1 MNRAAQIV
9 ELMNQ
14 TASEPVPVPS
24 RSVFQSPLIIGLVA
38 ITIMTGAIIAFGSSL
53 LPQSTLKSISQGQI
67 EDLDRFASVI
77 HYGDAE
83 ITGPGARDRLVSVV
97 STIRFD
103 ALMKRGLF
111 GANAQRLDLY
121 SITGKPLYATS
132 GNAPELQGSML
143 RAFDDAINNRSS
155 SIHMEPDAALAKLGI
170 EANLLQTYRLIWDQ
184 PPGNGRS
191 ARTLMV
197 AAITTNVGRDLAIAH
212 KTVWLIA
219 GVFNAGMVLVLLVL
233 HWASARAQGRLERAN
248 QALAVQN
255 LAVRESRERMVQAA
269 DSTKRAIAEELH
281 GTVQSKLFAVW
292 MQLVQFKESHADV
305 TPDQVEALDKIATE
319 LDNIREEDIR
329 GISHRLHPSIVR
341 VGAAVGL
348 RSLRNF
354 YEAMIPVELE
364 INEAAAQLEPA
375 GTSVIPDSMRLGV
388 YRIAELAMGNV
399 ARHAEATVCMV
410 GWSYDEAGQ
419 QLIMTITDDGI
430 GFDPAR
436 VRQTGLGMVNIGDY
450 ADAMNATLEID
461 SNPGRGTHLKLI
473 IPFEAPTSP
482 EGSEGQEDQ
491 IEHGFGVSGENS
503 EQPTA
508 A

>member
-1 MNRAAQIV
+1 
-9 ELMNQ
+9 
-14 TASEPVPVPS
+14 VPPS
-24 RSVFQSPLIIGLVA
+24 DLAPTLKRSIFQSPLIIGLVA
-38 ITIMTGAIIAFGSSL
+38 ITVMTGAIITFGSNL
-53 LPQSTLKSISQGQI
+53 IPQNVLSGISQGQI

-77 HYGDAE
+77 HYGDVE
-83 ITGPGARDRLVSVV
+83 ITGSGARDRLGSAIGTT
-97 STIRFD
+97 SFD
-103 ALMKRGLF
+103 SLMKRGLF

-121 SITGKPLYATS
+121 SITGEPLYATS
-132 GNAPELQGSML
+132 GRVPALQGSMMV
-143 RAFDDAINNRSS
+143 AFDDAVNNRPS
-155 SIHMEPDAALAKLGI
+155 SIYMEPGAAFTRLGI
-170 EANLLQTYRLIWDQ
+170 RADMLQTYKLIWDQ

-197 AAITTNVGRDLAIAH
+197 AAITTNVGRDLGLAH
-212 KTVWLIA
+212 KSVWLIA

-233 HWASARAQGRLERAN
+233 HWASARAQTRLQQAN

-255 LAVRESRERMVQAA
+255 LEVRKSRERMVQAA

-292 MQLVQFKESHADV
+292 MRLIQYKESSTDMS
-305 TPDQVEALDKIATE
+305 PEQVEELDKITVD

-364 INEAAAQLEPA
+364 INEAAARLEPA
-375 GTSVIPDSMRLGV
+375 GSSVIPDNMRLGV

-399 ARHAEATVCMV
+399 AKHAEATVCV
-410 GWSYDEAGQ
+410 VKWSYDELGQ
-419 QLIMTITDDGI
+419 QMVMTITDDGI
-430 GFDPAR
+430 GFDPAEL
-436 VRQTGLGMVNIGDY
+436 RQTGLGMVNIGDY

-461 SNPGRGTHLKLI
+461 SKPGRGTMLKLS
-473 IPFEAPTSP
+473 IPFEAPINPTDKF
-482 EGSEGQEDQ
+482 GQQTQTEQ
-491 IEHGFGVSGENS
+491 SFEANGVTGEQRS
-503 EQPTA
+503 VA
-508 A
+508 